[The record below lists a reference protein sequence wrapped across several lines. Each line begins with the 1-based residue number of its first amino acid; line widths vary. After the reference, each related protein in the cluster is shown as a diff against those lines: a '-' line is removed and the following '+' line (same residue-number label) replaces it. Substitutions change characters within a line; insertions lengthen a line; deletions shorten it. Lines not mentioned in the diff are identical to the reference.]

1 MADRKRVSMVV
12 FWMGVSRKETVRAA
26 EIADEAGMD
35 SIWIPEAWGYDQVP
49 LLTEIALRTKRL
61 RIATGI
67 MNCFSRSPGV
77 VAMTAATLDDISE
90 GRFILG
96 LGTSGKNVIEGL
108 HGIPFEK
115 PLQRL
120 REYVEIVRLL
130 LAGERLAKH
139 HGEIFPSLRPFK
151 LVYPPASRKV
161 PIYIA
166 SLARKSV
173 QMAGEIADGWLPA
186 FWPVHLYPEGLGW
199 IAEGAAISGR
209 DPKEVDV
216 APFMGTVVND
226 DLETAK
232 SIARWPI
239 GFYLGGMGK
248 FYSQMLTRAGF
259 GPEVER
265 VKKLYDEGKRDEA
278 FAAVDDK
285 LIEATSAVG
294 SMDAV
299 RAKLDVFRAAG
310 VTNPIVGY
318 PSGAD
323 EKTVERFIRGICA
336 PA

>member
-1 MADRKRVSMVV
+1 MAEKKRVSMMI
-12 FWMGVSRKETVRAA
+12 FWMGVSRKEMVRAA
-26 EIADEAGMD
+26 EIADEAGID
-35 SIWIPEAWGYDQVP
+35 SIWIPEAWGYDMIP
-49 LLTEIALRTKRL
+49 ILTEIALRTKRL
-61 RIATGI
+61 RLGTGI
-67 MNCFSRSPGV
+67 MNCFSRSPGL
-77 VAMTAATLDDISE
+77 VAMTAATLDEVSE

-96 LGTSGKNVIEGL
+96 LGTSGKNVIEGF
-108 HGIPFEK
+108 HGMPFDK

-120 REYVEIVRLL
+120 REYTEIVRLL

-139 HGEIFPSLRPFK
+139 HGEVFPSPRPFK
-151 LVYPPASRKV
+151 LVFPPGKRV

-186 FWPVHLYPEGLGW
+186 FWPLRLYPEGLGW
-199 IAEGAAISGR
+199 IAEGAAVSGR
-209 DPKEVDV
+209 DPKEIDI
-216 APFMGTVVND
+216 APFLGTFVND
-226 DLETAK
+226 DLETAR
-232 SIARWPI
+232 SLARYPI
-239 GFYLGGMGK
+239 GFYIGGMGR

-278 FAAVDDK
+278 YAAVDDR
-285 LIEATSAVG
+285 LIEATSAAG

-310 VTNPIVGY
+310 VTNPIVSY
-318 PSGAD
+318 PTGAD